1 MTRIKTREKTVKR
14 LMTASAAAGPFLEE
28 ETLPI
33 IEIRT
38 AHFQILGTNLNTY
51 TATCENIL
59 FNQGKV

>member
-14 LMTASAAAGPFLEE
+14 LMTASAAAGQE

-51 TATCENIL
+51 TAACENIL
-59 FNQGKV
+59 FHQGKG